1 MPNPT
6 PDPDNRPPA
15 SRWPDQTP
23 PRPRGPRI
31 EYAYD
36 ENGLPRRS
44 LLIAWDAAGRPVGA
58 AARVAG
64 SDPEQWVCHRLGTG
78 QYRTGLSE
86 VAARDLL
93 GEWARGHDGG

>member
-44 LLIAWDAAGRPVGA
+44 LLVAYDAADRPVGA

-64 SDPEQWVCHRLGTG
+64 SVPEQWVCHQFGTG
-78 QYRTGLSE
+78 SYETGLSE
-86 VAARDLL
+86 AAARAVLQ
-93 GEWARGHDGG
+93 EWAGIHGG